1 MKFIL
6 LGLLLLVEETFAGS
20 SEELKNHLDYLAARE
35 MVLSQNLAN
44 LDTPNYKPRDLQK
57 NSAGG
62 TFSLTNTHPG
72 HIGLEEGDK
81 YQIVQGE
88 IAEIKPNG
96 NAVTAEKELAKKN
109 ENAMN
114 FSQTSNSL
122 ASFNKM
128 LRLATKGTGN

>member
-6 LGLLLLVEETFAGS
+6 LGCLLLAEEVFAGS
-20 SEELKNHLDYLAARE
+20 SKELKDHLDYLAARE

-57 NSAGG
+57 NSSGG
-62 TFSLTNTHPG
+62 AFSLANTHPG

-81 YQIVQGE
+81 YQIVPGE

-128 LRLATKGTGN
+128 LRLATKGNNS